1 MNRRH
6 FTLFLGFYFYL
17 LNVNATN
24 DAQRVI
30 LLSSL
35 IQIRELQAQLLLWWK
50 GVLLNLLPQKNNCP
64 HCPGPSFRWLACKFD
79 LDRSERKSS
88 QVNAN
93 ARNPWPNGV
102 ASTPKVPTCVTV
114 LATPFGQGFTLNFG
128 SLIVRPDFGS
138 VGPQKYLYRKFWKS

>member
-17 LNVNATN
+17 LNVNAAN

-35 IQIRELQAQLLLWWK
+35 IQIRALQAQLLLWWK
-50 GVLLNLLPQKNNCP
+50 GVLLNLLPQKQLSWP
-64 HCPGPSFRWLACKFD
+64 MLWLACKFD
-79 LDRSERKSS
+79 LDQSERKSS
-88 QVNAN
+88 QVNTS

-102 ASTPKVPTCVTV
+102 ASTPKFSTCVTV

-128 SLIVRPDFGS
+128 SFIVRPDFGS